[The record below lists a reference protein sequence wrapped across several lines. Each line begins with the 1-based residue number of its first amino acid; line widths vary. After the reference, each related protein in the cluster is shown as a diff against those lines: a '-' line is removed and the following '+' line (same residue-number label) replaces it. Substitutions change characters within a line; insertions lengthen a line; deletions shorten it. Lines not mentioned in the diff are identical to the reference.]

1 MREVFRNRNALLYI
15 LAQCLSIIGSSSL
28 WLAVGI
34 WVRVITGSNAQAGL
48 VFFAFMAGTL
58 MGPLWGHLIDR
69 VPRRPILVT
78 ANLFS
83 AAYILALLAVGG
95 ESDLWLVYVVLFV
108 YGSLNSLF
116 DAGQTALMP
125 AFLPDDQLPDANALL
140 QTCRLALRMVTPL
153 IGAGMFSAWGAESVV
168 TLDCATF
175 LIAATAVLL
184 LRMEERPPRRTGQSS
199 WKTEVATGFRYLIG
213 RPDLRRMLIAIS
225 VAMAVWGIFE
235 SLLFAVIGDGLD
247 RSPTFVGV
255 LTTVQ
260 GLGSVLSGPAA
271 GHAVKRLGETV
282 TTALALGAFAVG
294 CALLV
299 PSSTVAVLAGVLLVG
314 FGLPWVMVGFTTL
327 LQRRTP
333 SELLGRTYAAF
344 DVLTNTPQMLSVAYG
359 AAMVAYIDYRLIL
372 LAMTVVFAASAV
384 YLAAGG
390 SAADP
395 DDDPPADPAG
405 ALDRH
410 DRLTEGRRG

>member
-15 LAQCLSIIGSSSL
+15 MAQCLSITGSSSL
-28 WLAVGI
+28 WLAIGV
-34 WVRVITGSNAQAGL
+34 WVKVITGSNAQAGL

-69 VPRRPILVT
+69 VRRRPLLIA

-83 AAYILALLAVGG
+83 AVYILALLAVGD

-108 YGSLNSLF
+108 YGSFNSLF

-125 AFLPDDQLPDANALL
+125 AFLSDDQLPDANALL
-140 QTCRLALRMVTPL
+140 QTCRQALRLITPL
-153 IGAGMFSAWGAESVV
+153 IGAGMFSAWGAESVI

-175 LIAATAVLL
+175 LIAAAALL
-184 LRMEERPPRRTGQSS
+184 LMRLKERPPRRTEQSS
-199 WKTEVATGFRYLIG
+199 WRAEVATGFRYLVG
-213 RPDLRRMLIAIS
+213 RAELRRMLIAIS

-247 RSPTFVGV
+247 RSPTFFGV
-255 LTTVQ
+255 LMTVQ
-260 GLGSVLSGPAA
+260 GLGSVLSGPVA
-271 GHAVKRLGETV
+271 GRAVNRFGETV

-294 CALLV
+294 SALLI
-299 PSSTVAVLAGVLLVG
+299 PSATAAVLAGVLLVG
-314 FGLPWVMVGFTTL
+314 FGLPWAIVGFTTL

-344 DVLTNTPQMLSVAYG
+344 DVLTNTPQMLSIAYG

-372 LAMTVVFAASAV
+372 LAMIAVFAASAF
-384 YLAAGG
+384 YLAAGRSRARAEDDVLTDRDSAVVPG
-390 SAADP
+390 STASP
-395 DDDPPADPAG
+395 G
-405 ALDRH
+405 
-410 DRLTEGRRG
+410 